1 MDVIKLSR
9 YVIAY
14 SEQIGKPVN
23 NMRLQALLYY
33 LQHLFFNDVKYSKDG
48 IFYVPDAYY
57 EYCYE
62 IHYLRAIVSADEEI
76 PIEVKEVVD
85 RYSNTP
91 TWKIIERIVDEHIV
105 NS

>member
-1 MDVIKLSR
+1 MDVIKLSK
-9 YVIAY
+9 YVIVY

-33 LQHLFFNDVKYSKDG
+33 LQSLFFNDVKYTKDG

-57 EYCYE
+57 EYCSE
-62 IHYLRAIVSADEEI
+62 IHYLRATISADEEI

-91 TWKIIERIVDEHIV
+91 TWKIIERIVDEHMA